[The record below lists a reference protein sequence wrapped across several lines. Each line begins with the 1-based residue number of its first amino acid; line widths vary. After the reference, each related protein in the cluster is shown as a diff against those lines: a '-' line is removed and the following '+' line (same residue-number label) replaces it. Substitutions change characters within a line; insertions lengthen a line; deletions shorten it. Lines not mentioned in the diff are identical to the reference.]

1 MATDLPPGHCNAED
15 ILCSLPFVFLSSERY
30 SCLSSSNK
38 LIYRS
43 DFFFVLQLL
52 KSLCENVMDVSRRF
66 YVERK

>member
-15 ILCSLPFVFLSSERY
+15 ILCSLPFVLLTTDEY

-38 LIYRS
+38 LIYHS
-43 DFFFVLQLL
+43 KFFFLQLL
-52 KSLCENVMDVSRRF
+52 KSLCENALDVFRRF